1 MSVSVS
7 FDKMVKIQ
15 LVQVTHF
22 VFIESINF
30 NKGTDNTVI
39 KITD

>member
-15 LVQVTHF
+15 LVQVTYF